1 MKLVKLSLV
10 AMVVAGLASSSFAA
24 SDTLADAFK
33 NGKVTG
39 ELRAWYFDR
48 DTGASNPTVSTP
60 GKDGTLG
67 KGDADI
73 FSTGVMLSY
82 VTDSLYGLTLGLTMQ
97 SSYAPFADDDAK
109 NLYATDMYGS
119 GAVLSEAYV
128 AYTIGKTT
136 AKVGRQF
143 ITSPLVNSSGSRMIK
158 EAFQA
163 AVLVNTDLPNTT
175 LVAGYSD
182 KFQGRTSDYDAS
194 VAGGDSGMSNFKKE
208 AVFYGT
214 GKANNGS
221 NVFGFDGAYTAA
233 AINTSITNLTL
244 TGQYLFVNDVELT
257 NGGDANVFYAEGNYV
272 VPLSTMKLLFDATY
286 RGSRTSNETFDSF
299 HVEGDMYQGRV
310 GFKEL
315 AGFNGSLAYSTVS
328 SGQSVLLGAGNGPT
342 TYTAPLI
349 KGAEVTSGAN
359 TDAYKV
365 EVGYDFTKVGVTG
378 LKVLGQYVK
387 INQDASSVAVGAI
400 LNNASSDTKTKYWEG
415 QIAYDI
421 PSLKG
426 LTLSLE
432 YENATKDVAALG
444 ATSASSTDFNEMR
457 LRANYK
463 F

>member
-1 MKLVKLSLV
+1 MKLAKLSLV

-24 SDTLADAFK
+24 DTLADAFK
-33 NGKVTG
+33 NGKVNG

-48 DTGASNPTVSTP
+48 DTGDQNTN
-60 GKDGTLG
+60 TLARG
-67 KGDADI
+67 NADL
-73 FSTGVMLSY
+73 FSTGVMLGY
-82 VTDSLYGLTLGLTMQ
+82 VTDSLYGLSFGATFQGN
-97 SSYAPFADDDAK
+97 YAPFADNDAK
-109 NLYATDMYGS
+109 NLYGTDMYGS

-128 AYTIGKTT
+128 TYTLGKTT

-163 AVLVNTDLPNTT
+163 AVLINTDLPNTT

-182 KFQGRTSDYDAS
+182 KMQGRTSDYDRS
-194 VAGGDSGMSNFKKE
+194 VAGVNSEMPSFKKE

-214 GKANNGS
+214 GTTAGS

-233 AINTSITNLTL
+233 AINKSITNLTL
-244 TGQYLFVNDVELT
+244 TGQYLFVNAVEAT
-257 NGGDANVFYAEGNYV
+257 NGGDASVYYAEGNYV
-272 VPLSTMKLLFDATY
+272 LPLSNMKLLFDATY
-286 RGSRTSNETFDSF
+286 RGSRTSNATFDSF

-310 GFKEL
+310 GFSEL
-315 AGFNGSLAYSTVS
+315 AGFNASFAYSTVATS
-328 SGQSVLLGAGNGPT
+328 DQSVLLGAGNGPT

-365 EVGYDFTKVGVTG
+365 EVGYDFSKVGVTG

-387 INQDASSVAVGAI
+387 INQDRATNVSGIVLNGATV
-400 LNNASSDTKTKYWEG
+400 DTDSTFWEG
-415 QIAYDI
+415 QISYDL
-421 PSLKG
+421 PSVKG

-432 YENATKDVAALG
+432 YEDGKVETATTKN
-444 ATSASSTDFNEMR
+444 SSEMR
-457 LRANYK
+457 FRANYK

>member
-1 MKLVKLSLV
+1 MKLAKLSLA

-24 SDTLADAFK
+24 SETLADAFK

-48 DTGASNPTVSTP
+48 DTGDQNTN
-60 GKDGTLG
+60 TLA

-82 VTDSLYGLTLGLTMQ
+82 VTDSLYGLSLGTTFQ
-97 SSYAPFADDDAK
+97 GSYSPFADSDAK
-109 NLYATDMYGS
+109 NLYGTDMYGS

-128 AYTIGKTT
+128 TYTLGKTT

-143 ITSPLVNSSGSRMIK
+143 IASPLVNSSGSRMIK

-163 AVLVNTDLPNTT
+163 AVLINTDLPNTT

-182 KFQGRTSDYDAS
+182 RFQGRTSDYDRS
-194 VAGGDSGMSNFKKE
+194 VAGEDSEMPSFKKE

-214 GKANNGS
+214 GTTAGS

-233 AINTSITNLTL
+233 AINKSITNLTL
-244 TGQYLFVNDVELT
+244 TGQYLFVNDVEFT
-257 NGGDANVFYAEGNYV
+257 EGGDANVFYAEGNYV
-272 VPLSTMKLLFDATY
+272 VPLSTMKLLFDVTY

-299 HVEGDMYQGRV
+299 HVEGDMYQCRV

-315 AGFNGSLAYSTVS
+315 AGFNASFAYSTVS
-328 SGQSVLLGAGNGPT
+328 DDQSVLLGAGNGPS

-359 TDAYKV
+359 TDAYKI
-365 EVGYDFTKVGVTG
+365 EVGYDFATVGVAG
-378 LKVLGQYVK
+378 LKVLGQYAK
-387 INQDASSVAVGAI
+387 INQDAHTAGALATVLNGVAV
-400 LNNASSDTKTKYWEG
+400 DTESTYWEA
-415 QIAYDI
+415 QIAYDLPTI
-421 PSLKG
+421 KG

-432 YENATKDVAALG
+432 YEDGQKETTTTVD
-444 ATSASSTDFNEMR
+444 SSEMR
-457 LRANYK
+457 FRANYK

>member
-1 MKLVKLSLV
+1 MKLAKLSLV

-24 SDTLADAFK
+24 DTLADAFK

-48 DTGASNPTVSTP
+48 DTGNANPATSIP
-60 GKDGTLG
+60 GGAPAGTLG
-67 KGDADI
+67 KGNADL
-73 FSTGVMLSY
+73 FSTGVILGY
-82 VTDSLYGLTLGLTMQ
+82 ITDSLYGLSFGATFQGN
-97 SSYAPFADDDAK
+97 YAPFADKDAK
-109 NLYATDMYGS
+109 NLYAPDMYGS

-128 AYTIGKTT
+128 TYTLGKTT

-143 ITSPLVNSSGSRMIK
+143 IASPLVNSSGSRMIK

-163 AVLVNTDLPNTT
+163 AVLINTDLPNTT

-182 KFQGRTSDYDAS
+182 KFQGRTSDYDKS
-194 VAGGDSGMSNFKKE
+194 VAGGDSEMPSFKKE

-214 GKANNGS
+214 GSANGGS

-233 AINTSITNLTL
+233 AINKSIPNLTL
-244 TGQYLFVNDVELT
+244 TGQYLFVNAVELT

-272 VPLSTMKLLFDATY
+272 VPLSNMKLLIDATY
-286 RGSRTSNETFDSF
+286 RGSRTSNATFDSF
-299 HVEGDMYQGRV
+299 HVEGDMYQGRI
-310 GFKEL
+310 GISEL
-315 AGFNGSLAYSTVS
+315 AGFNASFAYSTVS
-328 SGQSVLLGAGNGPT
+328 SDQSVLLGAGNGPT

-378 LKVLGQYVK
+378 LKVLGQYTK
-387 INQDASSVAVGAI
+387 INQDKQTAGALATVLNSVSA
-400 LNNASSDTKTKYWEG
+400 DTESTYWSG

-432 YENATKDVAALG
+432 YEDAKKEDTATVN
-444 ATSASSTDFNEMR
+444 SNELR
-457 LRANYK
+457 FRANYK

>member
-1 MKLVKLSLV
+1 MKLAKLSLV
-10 AMVVAGLASSSFAA
+10 AMVVAGLASSSFAE
-24 SDTLADAFK
+24 SSTLADAFK

-48 DTGASNPTVSTP
+48 DTGNANKATYAVS
-60 GKDGTLG
+60 DVA
-67 KGDADI
+67 KGNADL

-82 VTDSLYGLTLGLTMQ
+82 VTDSLYGLSLGTTFQ
-97 SSYAPFADDDAK
+97 SNYAPFADKDAK
-109 NLYATDMYGS
+109 NLYGTDMYGS

-128 AYTIGKTT
+128 TYTLGKTT

-143 ITSPLVNSSGSRMIK
+143 IASPLVASSGSRMVK

-163 AVLVNTDLPNTT
+163 AVLINTDLPNTT

-182 KFQGRTSDYDAS
+182 KFQGRTSDYDRS
-194 VAGGDSGMSNFKKE
+194 VAGEDSEISSFKKE

-214 GKANNGS
+214 GTTAGS

-233 AINTSITNLTL
+233 AINKSITNLTL
-244 TGQYLFVNDVELT
+244 TGQYLFVNDVEFT
-257 NGGDANVFYAEGNYV
+257 EGGDANVFYAEGNYV
-272 VPLSTMKLLFDATY
+272 VPLSNMKLLLDATY
-286 RGSRTSNETFDSF
+286 RGSRTSNETFDGF
-299 HVEGDMYQGRV
+299 HVEGNMYQGRV

-315 AGFNGSLAYSTVS
+315 AGFNASFAYSTVATS
-328 SGQSVLLGAGNGPT
+328 DQSVLLGAGNGPT
-342 TYTAPLI
+342 TYTAPLV

-359 TDAYKV
+359 TDAYKL
-365 EVGYDFTKVGVTG
+365 EVGYDFSKVGVPG

-387 INQDASSVAVGAI
+387 VNQDRATNTSGIVLNGATV
-400 LNNASSDTKTKYWEG
+400 DTESTFLEA

-432 YENATKDVAALG
+432 YEDGEKET
-444 ATSASSTDFNEMR
+444 TSTVNSNEMR
-457 LRANYK
+457 FRANYK

>member
-1 MKLVKLSLV
+1 MKLAKLSLV

-24 SDTLADAFK
+24 DTLADAFK

-39 ELRAWYFDR
+39 ELKAWYFDR
-48 DTGASNPTVSTP
+48 DTGDQNTN
-60 GKDGTLG
+60 TLA
-67 KGDADI
+67 KGNADL

-82 VTDSLYGLTLGLTMQ
+82 VTDSLYGLSFGATFQGN
-97 SSYAPFADDDAK
+97 YAPFADSDAK
-109 NLYATDMYGS
+109 NLYGTDMYGS

-128 AYTIGKTT
+128 VYTIGKTT

-143 ITSPLVNSSGSRMIK
+143 ITSPLVASSGSRMIK

-163 AVLVNTDLPNTT
+163 AVLINTDLPDTT

-182 KFQGRTSDYDAS
+182 KMQGRTSDYDRS
-194 VAGGDSGMSNFKKE
+194 VAGADSQMPSFKKE
-208 AVFYGT
+208 AVFYGAGT
-214 GKANNGS
+214 SRGSAGSPAGAS

-233 AINTSITNLTL
+233 AINKSITNLTL
-244 TGQYLFVNDVELT
+244 TGQYLFVNDVEGT

-272 VPLSTMKLLFDATY
+272 VPLSSMKLLLDATY
-286 RGSRTSNETFDSF
+286 RGSRTSNPTFDSF
-299 HVEGDMYQGRV
+299 HAEGDMYQGRV

-315 AGFNGSLAYSTVS
+315 AGFNAAFAYSTVS
-328 SGQSVLLGAGNGPT
+328 NDQSVLLGAGNGPT

-349 KGAEVTSGAN
+349 KGAEATSGAG

-365 EVGYDFTKVGVTG
+365 EVGYDFAKVGVAG

-387 INQDASSVAVGAI
+387 IEQDKVTTVVLNGVAA
-400 LNNASSDTKTKYWEG
+400 DTKSTFLEG
-415 QIAYDI
+415 QISYDLPTI
-421 PSLKG
+421 KG

-432 YENATKDVAALG
+432 YEDGKVETASTKN
-444 ATSASSTDFNEMR
+444 TSDMR
-457 LRANYK
+457 FRANYK

>member
-1 MKLVKLSLV
+1 MKIVKLSLV
-10 AMVVAGLASSSFAA
+10 AFVVAGLASSSFAA

-48 DTGASNPTVSTP
+48 DTGNANKATYTASDVA
-60 GKDGTLG
+60 

-82 VTDSLYGLTLGLTMQ
+82 VTDSLYGLSLGTTFQ
-97 SSYAPFADDDAK
+97 SSYSPFADNDAK
-109 NLYATDMYGS
+109 NLYGTDMYGS

-128 AYTIGKTT
+128 TYTLGKTT

-143 ITSPLVNSSGSRMIK
+143 IASPLVNSSGSRMIK

-163 AVLVNTDLPNTT
+163 AVLINTDLPDTT

-182 KFQGRTSDYDAS
+182 KFQGRTSDYDRS
-194 VAGGDSGMSNFKKE
+194 VDGSDSEMPSFKKE

-214 GKANNGS
+214 GTTAGS

-233 AINTSITNLTL
+233 AINKSITNLTL
-244 TGQYLFVNDVELT
+244 TGQYLFVNDVEFT
-257 NGGDANVFYAEGNYV
+257 EGGDANVFYAEGNYV
-272 VPLSTMKLLFDATY
+272 VPLSTMKLLFDVTY

-299 HVEGDMYQGRV
+299 HVEGDMYQGRI
-310 GFKEL
+310 GFSEL
-315 AGFNGSLAYSTVS
+315 AGFKASFAYSTVS
-328 SGQSVLLGAGNGPT
+328 EDQSVLLGAGNGPS

-359 TDAYKV
+359 TNAYKV
-365 EVGYDFTKVGVTG
+365 EVGYDFSKVGVAG
-378 LKVLGQYVK
+378 LKVLGQYAK
-387 INQDASSVAVGAI
+387 INQDAHTAGALATVLNGVAV
-400 LNNASSDTKTKYWEG
+400 DTESTYWEA
-415 QIAYDI
+415 QIAYDLPTI
-421 PSLKG
+421 KG

-432 YENATKDVAALG
+432 YEDGQKETTTTVD
-444 ATSASSTDFNEMR
+444 SSEMR
-457 LRANYK
+457 FRANYK

>member
-1 MKLVKLSLV
+1 MKLAKLSLV

-24 SDTLADAFK
+24 DTLADAFK

-48 DTGASNPTVSTP
+48 DTDDSNKATYTVS
-60 GKDGTLG
+60 DIA
-67 KGDADI
+67 KGNADL

-82 VTDSLYGLTLGLTMQ
+82 VTDSLYGLSFGATFQ
-97 SSYAPFADDDAK
+97 SSYAPFADNDAK
-109 NLYATDMYGS
+109 NLYGTDMYGS

-128 AYTIGKTT
+128 VYTLGKTT

-143 ITSPLVNSSGSRMIK
+143 IASPLVNSSGSRMIK

-163 AVLVNTDLPNTT
+163 AVLINTDLPNTT

-182 KFQGRTSDYDAS
+182 KFQGRTSDYDRSMPGA
-194 VAGGDSGMSNFKKE
+194 DSEMPSFKKE
-208 AVFYGT
+208 AVFYGAGT
-214 GKANNGS
+214 SRGSLGSPAGAS

-233 AINTSITNLTL
+233 AINKSIPNLTL
-244 TGQYLFVNDVELT
+244 TGQYLFVNAVEGT

-272 VPLSTMKLLFDATY
+272 VPLSNMKLLIDATY
-286 RGSRTSNETFDSF
+286 RGSRTSNATFDSF
-299 HVEGDMYQGRV
+299 HAEGDMYQGRV
-310 GFKEL
+310 GFSEL
-315 AGFNGSLAYSTVS
+315 AGFNASFAYSTVS
-328 SGQSVLLGAGNGPT
+328 SDQSVLLGAGNGPT

-349 KGAEVTSGAN
+349 KGAEVTSGAG

-365 EVGYDFTKVGVTG
+365 EVGYDFTKVGVPG

-387 INQDASSVAVGAI
+387 IDQDKVTTIV
-400 LNNASSDTKTKYWEG
+400 LNGVNVDTKSTFLEG
-415 QIAYDI
+415 QIAYDL
-421 PSLKG
+421 PSVKG

-432 YENATKDVAALG
+432 YEDGKVETASTKN
-444 ATSASSTDFNEMR
+444 SNELR
-457 LRANYK
+457 FRANYK

>member
-1 MKLVKLSLV
+1 MKSVKLSLV
-10 AMVVAGLASSSFAA
+10 AFIVAGLTSSSFAA

-48 DTGASNPTVSTP
+48 DTGDQNTN
-60 GKDGTLG
+60 TLA
-67 KGDADI
+67 KGDADL

-82 VTDSLYGLTLGLTMQ
+82 VTDSLYGFSLGTTFQ
-97 SSYAPFADDDAK
+97 GSYAPSADKDAK
-109 NLYATDMYGS
+109 NLYGADMYGS

-128 AYTIGKTT
+128 TYTLGNTT

-143 ITSPLVNSSGSRMIK
+143 ITSPLVNSSGSRMFK

-163 AVLVNTDLPNTT
+163 AVLINTDLPNTT

-182 KFQGRTSDYDAS
+182 KFQGRTSDYDRS
-194 VAGGDSGMSNFKKE
+194 VDGSDSEMPKFKKE

-214 GKANNGS
+214 GTTAGS

-233 AINTSITNLTL
+233 AINKSITNLTV

-257 NGGDANVFYAEGNYV
+257 KGGDANVFYAEGNYV
-272 VPLSTMKLLFDATY
+272 VPLSAMKLLLDATY
-286 RGSRTSNETFDSF
+286 RGSRTSNATFDGF
-299 HVEGDMYQGRV
+299 HVEGDMYQGRI
-310 GFKEL
+310 GFQEL
-315 AGFNGSLAYSTVS
+315 AGFNASFAYSTVS
-328 SGQSVLLGAGNGPT
+328 SDQSVLLGAGNGPT
-342 TYTAPLI
+342 TYTSPLI

-387 INQDASSVAVGAI
+387 INQDKAT
-400 LNNASSDTKTKYWEG
+400 NASGIVLNGATVDTESTFWEG
-415 QIAYDI
+415 QIAYEI

-426 LTLSLE
+426 LTVSLE
-432 YENATKDVAALG
+432 YEDGKKET
-444 ATSASSTDFNEMR
+444 TSTVNSSEMR
-457 LRANYK
+457 FRANYK